1 MEPHIRIPAPP
12 VPPDRRDPSV
22 PAGAPSSSDVIP
34 VSRQRLESLQRHLT
48 CSYER
53 FPTRHLRQSLRIIQH
68 LLVDGD
74 RVP

>member
-1 MEPHIRIPAPP
+1 MEPHIRIPVDPVPSDRCDPP
-12 VPPDRRDPSV
+12 VS
-22 PAGAPSSSDVIP
+22 AGALPSNDIIL

-53 FPTRHLRQSLRIIQH
+53 FPTRHLRQSLQIIQH

-74 RVP
+74 RIP